1 MTENIVN
8 LNAPIQNA
16 YLLLTESENRI
27 ELYGHQTIIRIKML
41 IITEVIILF
50 DKYIYKMDNK

>member
-27 ELYGHQTIIRIKML
+27 ELRSPNYYTDKNVNYYGGNNII
-41 IITEVIILF
+41 
-50 DKYIYKMDNK
+50 